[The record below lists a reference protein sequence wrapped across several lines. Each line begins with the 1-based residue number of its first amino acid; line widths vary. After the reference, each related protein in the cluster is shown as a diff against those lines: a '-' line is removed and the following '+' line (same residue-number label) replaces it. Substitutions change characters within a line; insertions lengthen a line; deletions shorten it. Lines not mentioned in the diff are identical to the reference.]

1 MEERSAARR
10 EARARAAAGAGGAGL
25 LASRASAEKGQT
37 SVRALRTQTHD
48 GINFAVLLHT
58 AARDVGAPAAPSAS
72 PPTHIAH
79 ARSTNPLRS
88 PMSNAALE
96 LKQEQELQ
104 QKLSPQQIQY
114 IKLLQLDTFELEQRI
129 EDELEEN
136 PLLEEGQSEEQQ
148 REEEELDAT
157 AEEMENEL
165 ETEEEEDFDVEDL
178 LNNTDDMY
186 GYNAQPGY
194 RGDEED
200 RDRPMP
206 ADQSLPEQLQEQL
219 SFLDLDDTDQI
230 IADQVIGSI
239 DEDGYLKREIDSILD
254 DILFNHGIEVTED
267 DVERVLR
274 QVQSLDPAGIAAR
287 DLRECL
293 LLQLYRMPED
303 VDGRNTAIEMLED
316 HYEAFTKKH
325 FDKLEKRL
333 GVGDRELKTAFDLIR
348 QRLDPKPG
356 EGEFSEE
363 TNYIT
368 PDFTVRYVDGE
379 FVITLNGRNAPDLHI
394 SRHYRRMLQK
404 LKKQKASDEEEVDE
418 DTEEFLK
425 DKFSSA
431 QWFIDSINQRRH
443 TMYLVMDAIVQL
455 QEDFFRYGEGNL
467 KPMILKDVAEII
479 DMDISTVSRVVNG
492 KYVQTEWGVYELKYF
507 FSEGLETVDGEE
519 VSNKE
524 VKAELQRIVDAEDK
538 TDPMSDSALADALEE
553 TGFKIAR
560 RTVSK
565 YRKQL
570 GIPVARLRREI
581 VLEDDA

>member
-1 MEERSAARR
+1 MA
-10 EARARAAAGAGGAGL
+10 
-25 LASRASAEKGQT
+25 
-37 SVRALRTQTHD
+37 
-48 GINFAVLLHT
+48 
-58 AARDVGAPAAPSAS
+58 
-72 PPTHIAH
+72 
-79 ARSTNPLRS
+79 
-88 PMSNAALE
+88 NAAFE
-96 LKQEQELQ
+96 LTQEQKLE

-129 EDELEEN
+129 EEEMEEN
-136 PLLEEGQSEEQQ
+136 PLLEEGLGDEEQ
-148 REEEELDAT
+148 REEAEIGAT
-157 AEEMENEL
+157 AEEMENEM

-206 ADQSLPEQLQEQL
+206 ADRSLPEQLQEQL
-219 SFLDLDDTDQI
+219 SFLDLGDTDQI
-230 IADQVIGSI
+230 IADQIIGSI

-254 DILFNHGIEVTED
+254 DILFNHGIEVTDD

-293 LLQLYRMPED
+293 LLQLYRMPQD
-303 VDGRNTAIEMLED
+303 VEGRTTAIEMLED

-325 FDKLEKRL
+325 FDTLEKRL
-333 GVGDRELKTAFDLIR
+333 GVDDRELKTAFDLIR

-356 EGEFSEE
+356 EGEFSEQ

-368 PDFTVRYVDGE
+368 PDFSVRSVDGE

-418 DTEEFLK
+418 DTEAFLK

-455 QEDFFRYGEGNL
+455 QEDFFRYGEGHL

-479 DMDISTVSRVVNG
+479 EMDISTVSRVVNG

-553 TGFKIAR
+553 KGFKIAR

-565 YRKQL
+565 YRKQR

-581 VLEDDA
+581 VLDDDE

>member
-1 MEERSAARR
+1 M
-10 EARARAAAGAGGAGL
+10 
-25 LASRASAEKGQT
+25 
-37 SVRALRTQTHD
+37 
-48 GINFAVLLHT
+48 
-58 AARDVGAPAAPSAS
+58 
-72 PPTHIAH
+72 
-79 ARSTNPLRS
+79 
-88 PMSNAALE
+88 LE

-114 IKLLQLDTFELEQRI
+114 IKLLQLNTLDLDQRI
-129 EDELEEN
+129 KEELEEN
-136 PLLEEGQSEEQQ
+136 PLLEEGLDEEEQ

-165 ETEEEEDFDVEDL
+165 ETDEDDEEFDVEDL

-186 GYNAQPGY
+186 GYNSPGY
-194 RGDEED
+194 NADEED

-206 ADQSLPEQLQEQL
+206 ADQTLAEQLQEQI
-219 SFLDLDDTDQI
+219 SFLNLDETEEI
-230 IADQVIGSI
+230 IADQIIGSI
-239 DEDGYLKREIDSILD
+239 DEDGYLRREIDSIID
-254 DILFNHGIEVTED
+254 DILFNQGVEVTEE
-267 DVERVLR
+267 DVESVLR

-287 DLRECL
+287 DLQECL
-293 LLQLYRMPED
+293 LLQLYRMNED
-303 VDGRNTAIEMLED
+303 VEGRQTAIEMLED
-316 HYEAFTKKH
+316 EYEAFTMKH

-333 GVGDRELKTAFDLIR
+333 DVDDRELKAAFDLIR

-394 SRHYRRMLQK
+394 SKHYRKMLEK
-404 LKKQKASDEEEVDE
+404 LKAQKKADNDKKGEVDE
-418 DTEEFLK
+418 ETRQFLK
-425 DKFSSA
+425 SKFDSA
-431 QWFIDSINQRRH
+431 RWFINSINQRRH
-443 TMYLVMDAIVQL
+443 TMSLVMDAIVQL
-455 QEDFFRYGEGNL
+455 QEDFFRYGEGHL

-524 VKAELQRIVDAEDK
+524 VKAELQRIVDDEDK
-538 TDPMSDSALADALEE
+538 TDPMSDQELADALEE
-553 TGFKIAR
+553 KGFKIAR

-565 YRKQL
+565 YRKHL
-570 GIPVARLRREI
+570 GIPVARLRKEI
-581 VLEDDA
+581 VLDDEEDGAEEEA

>member
-1 MEERSAARR
+1 M
-10 EARARAAAGAGGAGL
+10 
-25 LASRASAEKGQT
+25 
-37 SVRALRTQTHD
+37 
-48 GINFAVLLHT
+48 
-58 AARDVGAPAAPSAS
+58 
-72 PPTHIAH
+72 
-79 ARSTNPLRS
+79 
-88 PMSNAALE
+88 LE
-96 LKQEQELQ
+96 LKQEQELK

-129 EDELEEN
+129 EEELEEN

-165 ETEEEEDFDVEDL
+165 ETEDEEEDFDVEDL

-186 GYNAQPGY
+186 GYNAKPGY

-206 ADQSLPEQLQEQL
+206 ADQTLAEQLQEQL
-219 SFLDLDDTDQI
+219 SFLDLDETDEI
-230 IADQVIGSI
+230 IADQIIGSI

-254 DILFNHGIEVTED
+254 DILFNHGVEVTEE
-267 DVERVLR
+267 DVEAVLR

-287 DLRECL
+287 GLRECL
-293 LLQLYRMPED
+293 LLQLYRMSED
-303 VDGRNTAIEMLED
+303 VGGRDTAIAMLEEE
-316 HYEAFTKKH
+316 YEAFTKKH
-325 FDKLEKRL
+325 FDKLETRL
-333 GVGDRELKTAFDLIR
+333 DVDDRELKTAFDLIR

-368 PDFTVRYVDGE
+368 PDFSVRYVDGE
-379 FVITLNGRNAPDLHI
+379 FVITLNGRNAPDLHV
-394 SRHYRRMLQK
+394 SRHYRKMLEK
-404 LKKQKASDEEEVDE
+404 LKAQKESDTEEVDE
-418 DTEEFLK
+418 ETEAFLK

-443 TMYLVMDAIVQL
+443 TMYLVMDAIVQH
-455 QEDFFRYGEGNL
+455 QEDFFRYGEGHL

-507 FSEGLETVDGEE
+507 FSEGLETVDGDE

-538 TDPMSDSALADALEE
+538 TDPMSDSDLADKLEE
-553 TGFKIAR
+553 KGFKIAR

-581 VLEDDA
+581 VLDEEESGT